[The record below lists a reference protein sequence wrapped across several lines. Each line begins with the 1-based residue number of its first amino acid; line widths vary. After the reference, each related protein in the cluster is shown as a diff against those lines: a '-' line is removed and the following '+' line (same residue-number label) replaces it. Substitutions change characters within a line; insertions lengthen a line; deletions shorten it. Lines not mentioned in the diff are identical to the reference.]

1 LSIDELIEGQRRNAL
16 IASATGETLTSRLGV
31 RREKG
36 GRDVIRRGVSTP
48 IGAEKY

>member
-1 LSIDELIEGQRRNAL
+1 LWIHYRRLSIDELIEGQRRNEL

-36 GRDVIRRGVSTP
+36 GRDANRVLFR
-48 IGAEKY
+48 